1 VGGHARRG
9 PRAHGGQPALLLD
22 VIRFSQTL
30 DSATAGP
37 EPEQVGA
44 DWDNEAFP
52 EYVAEMGPPARETAA
67 EDRPHGRCPRR
78 PALHGLRPVGIR
90 TAAGKTALR
99 WQVLRAWT

>member
-1 VGGHARRG
+1 MA
-9 PRAHGGQPALLLD
+9 ANQPFLLD
-22 VIRFSQTL
+22 VIRFSQPL

-37 EPEQVGA
+37 EPELVGA
-44 DWDNEAFP
+44 DWDNEAFA

-67 EDRPHGRCPRR
+67 EDRPRGRCPRR
-78 PALHGLRPVGIR
+78 PALHGLRPVGRR